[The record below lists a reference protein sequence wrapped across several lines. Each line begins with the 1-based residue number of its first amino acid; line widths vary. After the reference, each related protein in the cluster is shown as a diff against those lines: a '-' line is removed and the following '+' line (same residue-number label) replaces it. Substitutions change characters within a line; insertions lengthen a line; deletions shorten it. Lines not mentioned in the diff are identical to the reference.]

1 MTPATPCPE
10 QICGSMLNT
19 AASTVMVILSTVTV
33 SVKNIT
39 TPSDIQK
46 KTSLEHG
53 IQASTPVKA
62 KRMATLKYWI

>member
-46 KTSLEHG
+46 KKSLVHG
-53 IQASTPVKA
+53 TPPVTA
-62 KRMATLKYWI
+62 ISKYWI